1 MAINLIKGE
10 NINLTKQAP
19 NLVNVMVG
27 LGWEVRGSD
36 GDDFDL
42 DASAFLLKDNNKVR
56 SDADFI
62 FYNQLSSQDGSVEH
76 TGDNR
81 VGGDGANDDE
91 QIMVHLDKV
100 ADYVKKIAIT
110 VTIYDYENRKQNFGQ
125 VNSAYIRIVNA
136 DTDTEIARYDL
147 SEDAS
152 VETAMIFGE
161 LYKHNGEWKFKAVGQ
176 GFLGGLKALCQS
188 YGVNV

>member
-10 NINLTKQAP
+10 NINLSKEAP

-27 LGWEVRGSD
+27 LGWEVRSSD

-42 DASAFLLKDNNKVR
+42 DASAFMLGANGKVR

-91 QIMVHLDKV
+91 QILVHLDKV
-100 ADYVKKIAIT
+100 ADYVQKVAIT
-110 VTIYDYENRKQNFGQ
+110 VTIYDYAARQQNFGQ

-176 GFLGGLKALCQS
+176 GFAGGLKALCQS